1 MRVYAFF
8 NALKQA
14 IVGRLGKAVLDEIE
28 HGERLEAARR
38 QAELASPPSD
48 STDNLARES
57 LLYFEEVIEVAE
69 SRDFCVRRRL
79 LNHPDEQSDSSPPS
93 TKRRRR
99 TE

>member
-38 QAELASPPSD
+38 QAELSSPLEASPE
-48 STDNLARES
+48 NLARES
-57 LLYFEEVIEVAE
+57 LLYFEDVIEVVE
-69 SRDFCVRRRL
+69 SRDLYVRRQL
-79 LNHPDEQSDSSPPS
+79 LHRTDDESASTTPS
-93 TKRRRR
+93 IKRRRR